1 MAIDTNLDEIKL
13 IIINNIASTLNV
25 KSKQVIDTLNL
36 LEKGNTVPFISRYR
50 KEVTGSLDETQIRAI
65 DQTYKNEIMLHNEKE
80 RVIETI
86 KAQGKLTEELEK
98 SIRAA
103 QSMGEL
109 HEIYKPYKQKKKT
122 RGQVARE
129 KGLEPLAKLIRF
141 QDETQE
147 GTISEIAKKFIEAEK
162 ELNTEDDCLAGA
174 RDIIAEDISLSTEI
188 RDIIKQKYFKTA
200 KFTTKLSILYKM
212 DVEEDPNS
220 EKAVQGKKYEQYFEY
235 EEDALS
241 TPPHRLLAMI
251 RGDREGI
258 LSFKVVFNEDAIV
271 SAIKEEIM
279 LANEKIEGANVHLAL
294 AIEDSWKRL
303 LGPSMMRELKRTQ
316 LEKAEEH
323 SIKVFAEN
331 LKHLLLTPPVKE
343 RILGIDPAYR
353 TGCKYAAIDETGT
366 VLTTGTIFP
375 HKPQEQWEK
384 SKKTILSIL
393 EKYNIKI
400 VAIGNGTASRETER
414 LVAELAKGKEIKYV
428 IVSEAGA
435 SVYSASDL
443 AREEFPNLDVTIRGA
458 ISIARRLQDPLAE
471 LVKIDP
477 KSIGVGQYQHD
488 LPGLSIALR
497 DVVVDTVNMV
507 GVDVNTASKALL
519 KYVSGITKSVAKNIL
534 EFRNKNGAFIYRDE
548 LTNVPGIGPR
558 TFEQAVGFLRI
569 PGSPEPFDNSP
580 IHPESYELAEE
591 LLRLAKVSK
600 NDLLDK
606 ITREKLQRQLR
617 LLNPT
622 WAAKE
627 LKKEDRIETIKD
639 IIQTLQN
646 PFRDPREDFDKPL
659 LKSEVLSI
667 EDINIGMEVEGTITN
682 VVDFGVFVDI
692 GVKTNGLIHIS
703 EMSDSKF
710 IRHPRDAGLKVGDI
724 VKARVKDID
733 LARKRISLSLKSPD
747 AKKKTIRTTGEKAKA
762 GSNLQGKRQKPKK
775 RMSMEDKKF
784 ETLMKNGKIQ
794 L

>member
-1 MAIDTNLDEIKL
+1 ML
-13 IIINNIASTLNV
+13 SV

-36 LEKGNTVPFISRYR
+36 LEKGNTVPFIARYR
-50 KEVTGSLDETQIRAI
+50 KEVTGSLDETQIRSI

-80 RVIETI
+80 RVLENI

-98 SIRAA
+98 SINAA
-103 QSMGEL
+103 KSMGEL
-109 HEIYKPYKQKKKT
+109 HEIYKPYRQKKKT

-129 KGLEPLAKLIRF
+129 KGLEPLAKAIRY
-141 QDETQE
+141 QDGME
-147 GTISEIAKKFIEAEK
+147 GKSVQEIAKSHVDPEK

-174 RDIIAEDISLSTEI
+174 RDIIAEDISLATEI
-188 RDIIKQKYFKTA
+188 RDMIKHKYYKTA
-200 KFTTKLSILYKM
+200 KFTTKQSILYKM

-220 EKAVQGKKYEQYFEY
+220 DKAIQGKKYEQYFDY

-258 LSFKVVFNEDAIV
+258 LSFKVVFNEDAII
-271 SAIKEEIM
+271 SAIKDEI
-279 LANEKIEGANVHLAL
+279 LLPNEKLEGANEQLSL

-353 TGCKYAAIDETGT
+353 TGCKYAAIDETGA
-366 VLTTGTIFP
+366 VLTTGTIYP
-375 HKPQEQWEK
+375 HKPQQQWDK
-384 SKKTILSIL
+384 SKQEITSVL
-393 EKYNIKI
+393 EKHKIKI
-400 VAIGNGTASRETER
+400 IAIGNGTASRETER

-428 IVSEAGA
+428 IVNEAGA

-443 AREEFPNLDVTIRGA
+443 AREEFPDLDVTIRGA
-458 ISIARRLQDPLAE
+458 VSIARRLQDPLAE

-488 LPGLSIALR
+488 LPGLSIALK

-507 GVDVNTASKALL
+507 GVDVNTASEALL
-519 KYVSGITKSVAKNIL
+519 KYVSGITRSVAKNIID
-534 EFRNKNGAFIYRDE
+534 FRNKNGAFIYREE
-548 LTNVPGIGPR
+548 LNNVPGIGPR

-591 LLRLAKVSK
+591 LLKLAKVTK
-600 NDLLDK
+600 NDLLEK
-606 ITREKLQRQLR
+606 NTREKLQRQLR
-617 LLNPT
+617 LLNPN
-622 WAAKE
+622 WAAKQ
-627 LKKEDRIETIKD
+627 LGKEDRIETIKD
-639 IIQTLQN
+639 IIETLQN

-667 EDINIGMEVEGTITN
+667 EDINVGMEVEGTITN

-703 EMSDSKF
+703 EMSDTKF
-710 IRHPRDAGLKVGDI
+710 VRHPREAGLKVGDI

-733 LARKRISLSLKSPD
+733 LARKRISLSLKSPNS
-747 AKKKTIRTTGEKAKA
+747 KKKTNKATGEGEKTRSDVRIK
-762 GSNLQGKRQKPKK
+762 KPKR
-775 RMSMEDKKF
+775 RMSLEDRKF